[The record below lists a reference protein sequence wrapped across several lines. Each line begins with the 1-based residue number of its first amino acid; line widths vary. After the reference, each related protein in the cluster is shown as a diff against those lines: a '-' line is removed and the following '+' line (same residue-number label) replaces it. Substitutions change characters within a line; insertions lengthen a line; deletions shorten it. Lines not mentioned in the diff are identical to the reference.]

1 MFEELA
7 QKIAQTGE
15 RLADERGRVLEEKAV
30 FDNEKEQLDKYKFE
44 IDTESSLLQNE
55 FLQAEELEHELVHR
69 ENMLKMLIFNK
80 ENKDKGKDGGY
91 IPPYTSCP
99 NLKRENF
106 NKQQ

>member
-1 MFEELA
+1 
-7 QKIAQTGE
+7 
-15 RLADERGRVLEEKAV
+15 
-30 FDNEKEQLDKYKFE
+30 
-44 IDTESSLLQNE
+44 
-55 FLQAEELEHELVHR
+55 LQAEELEHELVHR

-80 ENKDKGKDGGY
+80 ENKDKGKEARGY

>member
-1 MFEELA
+1 
-7 QKIAQTGE
+7 
-15 RLADERGRVLEEKAV
+15 
-30 FDNEKEQLDKYKFE
+30 
-44 IDTESSLLQNE
+44 
-55 FLQAEELEHELVHR
+55 LQAEELEHELVHR

-80 ENKDKGKDGGY
+80 ENKDKGKEAGGY